1 MITIVMYA
9 TDRSWILSLLNKF
22 TGLTRFR
29 MYVKESCQKKNWQ
42 YLKFKRKNMQ
52 KKTFCQRVVEPRICP
67 FSLWHLSLWRG
78 QEIGNYDVELVLGV
92 IWWWDDPPLY
102 WHIYLDLSFPAS
114 TWLQWGLEEP
124 WGRFLSLN
132 PYSVVKCR
140 PPSAA
145 LLLLLLLVLLLHL
158 CTCWTNFCFP
168 EQQRWKAVAAF
179 ASSISCWQRSC
190 PVAGLQRRKRPG
202 SRRSGRPSRFFLP
215 TIQFYLCWFWFNL
228 TAF

>member
-1 MITIVMYA
+1 M
-9 TDRSWILSLLNKF
+9 LSPEFVLFLFNTFPYEEDKKLEIMMLNW
-22 TGLTRFR
+22 
-29 MYVKESCQKKNWQ
+29 CW
-42 YLKFKRKNMQ
+42 
-52 KKTFCQRVVEPRICP
+52 
-67 FSLWHLSLWRG
+67 
-78 QEIGNYDVELVLGV
+78 GV

-168 EQQRWKAVAAF
+168 AAAEMKSSSCFCFLHLLLTKKLPCCRSTEEEEAREQEVWEAIQVF
-179 ASSISCWQRSC
+179 PPYNSILF
-190 PVAGLQRRKRPG
+190 VLV
-202 SRRSGRPSRFFLP
+202 L
-215 TIQFYLCWFWFNL
+215 I
-228 TAF
+228 